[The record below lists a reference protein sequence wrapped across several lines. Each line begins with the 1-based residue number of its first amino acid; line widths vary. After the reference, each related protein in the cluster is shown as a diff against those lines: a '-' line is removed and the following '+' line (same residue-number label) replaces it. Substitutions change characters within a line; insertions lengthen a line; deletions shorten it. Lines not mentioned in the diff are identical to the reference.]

1 MESTLRVED
10 VKKMKVSDLK
20 RELKVRSLSTTGSK
34 EKLIARLEEEIETE
48 NVALD
53 DDNVEESGN
62 VEDLGED
69 DDLLAG
75 STANTN
81 DLKDNDNNKAEIK
94 VDDEEVKNVSG
105 SADNSEEKNVTTKPI
120 SEAERKAARAARF
133 NIPTSPEEAAKK
145 EARAKRFGIEGTE
158 SSTTSTII
166 LNPEEHLDKLK
177 KRGERFGVSVSPTM
191 QKVDRLLKRKEKFG
205 AASVAGGDLES
216 RKKMRAERFGVQ

>member
-94 VDDEEVKNVSG
+94 DEEVKNVSG

-145 EARAKRFGIEGTE
+145 EARAKRFGIEE

-191 QKVDRLLKRKEKFG
+191 QKIDQVDRLLKRKEKFG